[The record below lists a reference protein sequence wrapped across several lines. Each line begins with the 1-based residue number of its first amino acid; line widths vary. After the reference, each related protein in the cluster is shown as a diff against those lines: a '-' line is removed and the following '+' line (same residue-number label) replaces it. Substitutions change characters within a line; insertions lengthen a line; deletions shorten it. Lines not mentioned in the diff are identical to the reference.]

1 MYEGGITLENL
12 SPIREPQQKR
22 SIEKKNRI
30 IKAGFELFCEKGYY
44 NTNTT
49 EIADKAEVSTGT
61 VYSYFKDKK
70 DIYVAVFEHFL
81 NEHMQPLLEDLANTP
96 KPIDIRQFIDK
107 CIEMFR
113 NFYVNS
119 KRPIN
124 ELGSTQETN
133 PEIMQYFAAYEDM
146 LLSAFVK
153 ALDSPNVSQQNLS
166 EKVYLLYSVS
176 ELLGQEYA
184 FGYHKSIN
192 LEILREEI
200 TNMLTNLLTIHE

>member
-1 MYEGGITLENL
+1 MENS
-12 SPIREPQQKR
+12 SPIRAPQQKR

-49 EIADKAEVSTGT
+49 EIADRAKVSTGT

-70 DIYVAVFEHFL
+70 DIYVAAFEHFL

-119 KRPIN
+119 KQPIN
-124 ELGSTQETN
+124 ELGATQEMN

-153 ALDSPNVSQQNLS
+153 ALNSPNVNQQNLD
-166 EKVYLLYSVS
+166 EKVYLLYSIS

-184 FGYHKSIN
+184 FHYHKNIN
-192 LEILREEI
+192 LETLREEI
-200 TNMLTNLLTIHE
+200 TNMLANLLTIHE